1 MSHLSHDIR
10 FSSFKRASPQIEGTL
25 RKFAL
30 LGQSLNDD
38 AIELVDGV
46 TIIRRNNFGQSAFK
60 LNVSILQAAITVR
73 NGRVFVKDTSRNG
86 TFIKKN
92 DDDQFHR
99 IAKETEIE
107 DGDLIA
113 FGGPEFIMNLV
124 TKVYGRNPYIY
135 KLDVSSTNTYVIGYI
150 NSFKKCKNVGGDNI
164 LLSPAW
170 M

>member
-1 MSHLSHDIR
+1 MSYAISNNSTADEATTR

-30 LGQSLNDD
+30 LRQPSNDD

-46 TIIRRNNFGQSAFK
+46 TIIQRSNFRQSPFK

-73 NGRVFVKDTSRNG
+73 DGRVFVKDISRNG
-86 TFIKKN
+86 TFIKKPHN
-92 DDDQFHR
+92 DDEFR
-99 IAKETEIE
+99 RMEKETQIVEIK

-124 TKVYGRNPYIY
+124 TKVNGRNPYIY
-135 KLDVSSTNTYVIGYI
+135 KLNVSSTNTYVR
-150 NSFKKCKNVGGDNI
+150 
-164 LLSPAW
+164 
-170 M
+170 